1 MLALNLFGDKIFGF
15 LGMAYPA
22 WYLLMKEKKMIV
34 MVAVI
39 GGSMLLSGMVNKTD
53 AFEVFFD
60 GELVFSKF

>member
-22 WYLLMKEKKMIV
+22 WYLLMKDKKMI
-34 MVAVI
+34 
-39 GGSMLLSGMVNKTD
+39 LSGMVNKTD